1 METCRSSIR
10 FRCVHWTEVFLKIEN
25 RRVVTI
31 RVEHSVDGDEINMVP
46 IFEMSEVPKYMR
58 LSPAHRTISSEK
70 LEMNG
75 GDVTLSSQQF
85 CILSGWLNDPN
96 A

>member
-1 METCRSSIR
+1 
-10 FRCVHWTEVFLKIEN
+10 
-25 RRVVTI
+25 
-31 RVEHSVDGDEINMVP
+31 MVP